1 MMVVHNLHKAFP
13 KGKSRHPVN
22 AGRARQTEAFK
33 LRCHPSTLGYGSS
46 RLQYG
51 GWLTRPADAAPP
63 AGGETSE
70 SKQESETQNAP
81 TDGAAAAAPKVPF
94 YKKKW
99 FWLTQLVIVPLG
111 IALLFILLL
120 PIVRAIVQ
128 SVVTKTTLGIDEATI
143 LNPAN
148 DTFTLQMKG
157 QVYHTGMFSAWI
169 EFQEPI
175 QISWL

>member
-1 MMVVHNLHKAFP
+1 MRDRRGDAD
-13 KGKSRHPVN
+13 
-22 AGRARQTEAFK
+22 AT
-33 LRCHPSTLGYGSS
+33 TD
-46 RLQYG
+46 
-51 GWLTRPADAAPP
+51 TRPANAVPP

-70 SKQESETQNAP
+70 SKPEDAP
-81 TDGAAAAAPKVPF
+81 ADDAAAAAAAPKVPF

-111 IALLFILLL
+111 IALLFILLF

-148 DTFTLQMKG
+148 DRYVRRTPLPR
-157 QVYHTGMFSAWI
+157 VYSLPPA
-169 EFQEPI
+169 
-175 QISWL
+175 SRCR